1 LFARVRGQR
10 QVGKQAVTKRPL
22 IYLLIEGRFDNA
34 VKSVHANGG
43 KALQEKQQIGRM
55 VFAS

>member
-1 LFARVRGQR
+1 LENKPSQNG
-10 QVGKQAVTKRPL
+10 PL

-55 VFAS
+55 VLAP